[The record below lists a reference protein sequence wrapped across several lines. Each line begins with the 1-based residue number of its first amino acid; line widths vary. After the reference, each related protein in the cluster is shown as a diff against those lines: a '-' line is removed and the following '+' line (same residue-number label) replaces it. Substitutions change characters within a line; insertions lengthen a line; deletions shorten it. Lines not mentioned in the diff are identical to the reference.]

1 MDTVLY
7 LLFLGAVVFTI
18 VAQIKVNRTFKK
30 YSAVRAS
37 SGLTGRDA
45 ARLVLYSSGIAGVQI
60 APVSGSLTDN
70 YNPQTNT
77 ISLSEDVYGAYSV
90 AAAGVAAHEAGH
102 ACQHAADYYP
112 LRIRNLLVPV
122 CNFTSKLTFPLLLI
136 GMLLTYFNEYIG
148 VRVMM
153 VAVAAYAVAVVFQ
166 IITLPVEFDA
176 SKRAMAALSGSGRY
190 TPDELAGAK
199 KVLSAAALTYVAA
212 MSVSLLQLLRLL
224 LMVSGRRR

>member
-1 MDTVLY
+1 
-7 LLFLGAVVFTI
+7 
-18 VAQIKVNRTFKK
+18 
-30 YSAVRAS
+30 
-37 SGLTGRDA
+37 
-45 ARLVLYSSGIAGVQI
+45 
-60 APVSGSLTDN
+60 
-70 YNPQTNT
+70 
-77 ISLSEDVYGAYSV
+77 
-90 AAAGVAAHEAGH
+90 
-102 ACQHAADYYP
+102 
-112 LRIRNLLVPV
+112 
-122 CNFTSKLTFPLLLI
+122 
-136 GMLLTYFNEYIG
+136 MLLTYFNEYIG

-199 KVLSAAALTYVAA
+199 KVLSAAAMTYVAA